1 MTDTSRRERN
11 SMRESK
17 RTQILDAAA
26 RVVQRDGVGSVTYDT
41 VAAEAGL
48 TKGGLVYHFP
58 SREALILA
66 VHQRLADEW
75 EASMAAAIDVGA
87 DEATETQ
94 KLQGY
99 ARAAT
104 QSSTRAELLMMLEGA
119 TTAEHAAP
127 WNAVLERW
135 TPAPPAADA
144 DERTLERFITRL
156 AADGLWAYE
165 SLADRPLDPVVRGRL
180 ADLLAARF
188 TDSDTG
194 RDAFDE

>member
-1 MTDTSRRERN
+1 
-11 SMRESK
+11 MRESK
-17 RTQILDAAA
+17 RTQVLDAAA
-26 RVVQRDGVGSVTYDT
+26 RVVQREGIASVTYET

-58 SREALILA
+58 SRESLILA

-75 EASMAAAIDVGA
+75 EASMAAAIGTSA
-87 DEATETQ
+87 DDATETE

-104 QSSTRAELLMMLEGA
+104 QSATRAELLMMLEGA

-135 TPAPPAADA
+135 TPAPPTADD
-144 DERTLERFITRL
+144 DEQTLERFITHL
-156 AADGLWAYE
+156 AADGLWVYE
-165 SLADRPLDPVVRGRL
+165 SLAGRPLDPKVRGRI
-180 ADLLAARF
+180 ADLLAERF
-188 TDSDTG
+188 THT
-194 RDAFDE
+194 RTPLTIQEVP